1 MLTKLPLETRRTV
14 LDPHSTVSPCHHDED
29 HDDDDDNDDDDDDD
43 DYNGEDDIDDD
54 EKTFSILA
62 ASFPHKLWLVAS
74 SEDSSSLTKRFDNN
88 TSKTDVASQCVKN
101 YPFWN
106 KIASKRIKL

>member
-14 LDPHSTVSPCHHDED
+14 LDPHSTVRPCHHD
-29 HDDDDDNDDDDDDD
+29 
-43 DYNGEDDIDDD
+43 DYGDYGDGDGDGDGD

-74 SEDSSSLTKRFDNN
+74 SDDSSSLITMMMGCAIVLCLL
-88 TSKTDVASQCVKN
+88 VA
-101 YPFWN
+101 
-106 KIASKRIKL
+106 